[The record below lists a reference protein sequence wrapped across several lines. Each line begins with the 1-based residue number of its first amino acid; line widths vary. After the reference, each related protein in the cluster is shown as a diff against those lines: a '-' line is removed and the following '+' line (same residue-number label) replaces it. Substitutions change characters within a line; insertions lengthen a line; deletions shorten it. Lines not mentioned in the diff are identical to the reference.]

1 MPTRTILVIDDEPN
15 MRWVLGRALEQA
27 GYTASAAA
35 SGAEALRLLA
45 EVPIDLALLDLKLKG
60 EDGLTV
66 LRRIRERAPEV
77 IVLMFTAYGTV
88 PTAVE
93 AMQLGAADFLRK
105 PFDVEEVLFKIAR
118 ALERRA
124 MQQELIRLTAVQR
137 CGPAFDALVGAAP
150 AWQQALA
157 QARQAAALADDML
170 ITGEP
175 GSGRRTLAR
184 AIHAASGRTA
194 APLVEHDPALFV
206 GEAQAAALCGP
217 GGAWDAAGS
226 GTFLV
231 WGVDTTPAAQAAL
244 AARLRGRE
252 RPGGPRLLLVA
263 GDDPP
268 LAPELLSL
276 LPLRLHVPPLR
287 ERPGDALLFAMAWLE
302 GRGLAPAARA
312 ALDAYRWP
320 GNVPEVRAAVTR
332 ARQLAGDGPIELAH
346 LPVAVQ
352 GALAHDSGYLVRLPP
367 EGVSLEVVEQDLIRQ
382 ALARTHGNRSRAAEL
397 LGLTRHTLLY
407 RMEKYGIVA
416 AGADTREHR
425 STGAPPAGRGDGAE
439 RVHGC

>member
-1 MPTRTILVIDDEPN
+1 
-15 MRWVLGRALEQA
+15 
-27 GYTASAAA
+27 
-35 SGAEALRLLA
+35 
-45 EVPIDLALLDLKLKG
+45 
-60 EDGLTV
+60 
-66 LRRIRERAPEV
+66 
-77 IVLMFTAYGTV
+77 
-88 PTAVE
+88 
-93 AMQLGAADFLRK
+93 
-105 PFDVEEVLFKIAR
+105 
-118 ALERRA
+118 
-124 MQQELIRLTAVQR
+124 
-137 CGPAFDALVGAAP
+137 
-150 AWQQALA
+150 
-157 QARQAAALADDML
+157 
-170 ITGEP
+170 
-175 GSGRRTLAR
+175 
-184 AIHAASGRTA
+184 
-194 APLVEHDPALFV
+194 
-206 GEAQAAALCGP
+206 
-217 GGAWDAAGS
+217 
-226 GTFLV
+226 
-231 WGVDTTPAAQAAL
+231 
-244 AARLRGRE
+244 
-252 RPGGPRLLLVA
+252 
-263 GDDPP
+263 
-268 LAPELLSL
+268 
-276 LPLRLHVPPLR
+276 
-287 ERPGDALLFAMAWLE
+287 MAWLE